1 MEGFLVNGKY
11 EGNLRGFFQ
20 PIVEGEEEREEEVIV
35 Y

>member
-1 MEGFLVNGKY
+1 MNGKY
-11 EGNLRGFFQ
+11 EGNRQCFFQ